1 MPELPEV
8 QAHAERLTRDYGGVK
23 LERFTPLSITAMK
36 TFAPDPTL
44 AHGQPLAVVNRR
56 GKYLLLDFGTLTF
69 AVHLMQGGRLKPD
82 AKQAPRPPKNVL
94 ARWRFD
100 DARALMLTEA
110 GHERRAGVWTD
121 PEVALARLGPEALE
135 VTPADLAERF
145 AAHPMRLHGFLRDQ
159 ACIAGLGRRL
169 ANEICHRAKLSPFA
183 STAKLGF
190 DGAERVVDA
199 IEVCVDEGLAY
210 ERTRKDM
217 SSSADRPGNV
227 HGRAGEPCPVCGDI
241 VRSVRYSAYTV
252 AYCPTCQTGGKIL
265 ADNVTSK
272 FLK

>member
-8 QAHAERLTRDYGGVK
+8 QAHAERLTRDYGGVA

-36 TFAPDPTL
+36 TFAPDPVL
-44 AHGQPLAVVNRR
+44 AHGQPLVGVDRR
-56 GKYLLLDFGTLTF
+56 GKYLLLDFGALTF

-82 AKQAPRPPKNVL
+82 AKQTPRPKGAL
-94 ARWRFD
+94 ARWRFSD
-100 DARALMLTEA
+100 GRALVLTEA

-121 PEVALARLGPEALE
+121 SEVALARLGPEALE
-135 VTPADLAERF
+135 VTPAELAARF

-159 ACIAGLGRRL
+159 GCIAGLGRRL

-183 STAKLGF
+183 STAKLAL
-190 DGAERVVDA
+190 DGAERVVAA
-199 IEVCVDEGLAY
+199 IEVCVEEGLAY

-227 HGRAGEPCPVCGDI
+227 HGRTGEPCPACGDI

-252 AYCPTCQTGGKIL
+252 NYCPTCQTGGKIL

>member
-8 QAHAERLTRDYGGVK
+8 QAHAERLTRDYGGVA

-44 AHGQPLAVVNRR
+44 AHGQPLVGVNRR

-94 ARWRFD
+94 ARWRFS

-159 ACIAGLGRRL
+159 SCIAGLGRRD
-169 ANEICHRAKLSPFA
+169 RKS
-183 STAKLGF
+183 
-190 DGAERVVDA
+190 VV
-199 IEVCVDEGLAY
+199 
-210 ERTRKDM
+210 
-217 SSSADRPGNV
+217 
-227 HGRAGEPCPVCGDI
+227 
-241 VRSVRYSAYTV
+241 
-252 AYCPTCQTGGKIL
+252 
-265 ADNVTSK
+265 
-272 FLK
+272 